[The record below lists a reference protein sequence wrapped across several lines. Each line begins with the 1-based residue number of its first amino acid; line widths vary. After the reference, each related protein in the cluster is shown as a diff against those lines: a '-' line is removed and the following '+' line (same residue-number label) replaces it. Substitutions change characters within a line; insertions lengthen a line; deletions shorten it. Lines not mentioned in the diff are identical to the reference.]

1 MKVTKQINTYGDGRT
16 EEKLLLTADE
26 GKALTN
32 DGGATLWNCIAVK
45 SSSGW
50 MEVYAPTE
58 DEEISA
64 EEALGIITGG
74 TV

>member
-1 MKVTKQINTYGDGRT
+1 MTTKTITNTYGDGRT

-32 DGGATLWNCIAVK
+32 DGVTLWNCVAVD
-45 SSSGW
+45 SAEGW
-50 MEVYAPTE
+50 TEVDAPAA
-58 DEEISA
+58 DEEATA

-74 TV
+74 AV

>member
-1 MKVTKQINTYGDGRT
+1 MKVTKQINTYGGGLA

-32 DGGATLWNCIAVK
+32 DGVTLWNCVAVD
-45 SSSGW
+45 SADGW
-50 MEVYAPTE
+50 IEVDAPAA

-74 TV
+74 AV

>member
-1 MKVTKQINTYGDGRT
+1 MTTKTITNTYGDGRT

-32 DGGATLWNCIAVK
+32 DGGVTLWNCVAVD
-45 SSSGW
+45 SADGW
-50 MEVYAPTE
+50 IEVDAPAA

-74 TV
+74 AV